1 MFTVLE
7 GEKERL
13 VEAIQ
18 SVDAETVRSENL
30 DDLAA
35 QFVDK
40 FRVVSPELTE
50 AAIGVTVEETQV
62 DVSNDWNRAI
72 LDRDSPFLVPGTAT
86 TYYVPFVG
94 DPIVFQCKPSSF
106 STVLPFAEVGDS
118 ELVFSFSRPGSDVGS
133 TKQDFDRQL
142 SEVREYLG
150 WGKADIDRFNIELRR
165 LAHDELTR
173 RATRL
178 EQMQGGLA
186 ELGLPVRRSL
196 RSIRDETQG
205 PVALP
210 EAQPTDVPERYDV
223 ALSFAGENRTYVE
236 KVAERLRAAE
246 ISVFYDKFEQ
256 ATLWGKNLI
265 DHLAEIY
272 QKRSRYVVMFI
283 SEHYVAKPWPSHERT
298 HAQSRALLARDEYI
312 LPARFDD
319 TEVPGLAGTVSHIDL
334 RETNPE
340 QLAQLIVT
348 KLGRT

>member
-1 MFTVLE
+1 
-7 GEKERL
+7 
-13 VEAIQ
+13 
-18 SVDAETVRSENL
+18 
-30 DDLAA
+30 
-35 QFVDK
+35 
-40 FRVVSPELTE
+40 
-50 AAIGVTVEETQV
+50 
-62 DVSNDWNRAI
+62 
-72 LDRDSPFLVPGTAT
+72 
-86 TYYVPFVG
+86 
-94 DPIVFQCKPSSF
+94 
-106 STVLPFAEVGDS
+106 
-118 ELVFSFSRPGSDVGS
+118 
-133 TKQDFDRQL
+133 
-142 SEVREYLG
+142 
-150 WGKADIDRFNIELRR
+150 
-165 LAHDELTR
+165 
-173 RATRL
+173 
-178 EQMQGGLA
+178 MQGGLA

-210 EAQPTDVPERYDV
+210 EAQSTDVPERYDV